1 MGPRIREDNG
11 GGLSVG
17 WGVPEGAEPGP
28 CFVLLD
34 GGKGYFGPG
43 ELPHFNHDF
52 FEIPHGRAE
61 DVLFEKFKTKLNNH
75 EIPDGPV
82 GDDTLREFK
91 KGVEE
96 ILARPDSDSMFAVL
110 PEEA

>member
-1 MGPRIREDNG
+1 MGYQSG
-11 GGLSVG
+11 GAFQRARSQAHASSCLMEGRGTSGLESF
-17 WGVPEGAEPGP
+17 PTSTMISSR
-28 CFVLLD
+28 
-34 GGKGYFGPG
+34 YRM
-43 ELPHFNHDF
+43 
-52 FEIPHGRAE
+52 GRAE